1 MGEGAVGLATLAV
14 LGLVVAGPLLG
25 RDERPPERA
34 VAEPGPQA
42 DRAPVVAADAGRV
55 IQEPAEPAKQKSPE
69 QAKQEPEKQESAKKP
84 AAKKAKPK
92 KAKDVEDEASGE
104 SKHTDAGAVEY
115 LRRTKD
121 KASSRV
127 KDVRSVGGYLRIYT
141 DLPQSADNSSQ
152 AIELCQRGLRYLIE
166 EQGVPDPVVFVQ
178 AEFGENGNPVIANIL
193 GPADENCRVTYPEP
207 G

>member
-1 MGEGAVGLATLAV
+1 M
-14 LGLVVAGPLLG
+14 
-25 RDERPPERA
+25 
-34 VAEPGPQA
+34 
-42 DRAPVVAADAGRV
+42 
-55 IQEPAEPAKQKSPE
+55 IQEARQDPAEQKSRKK
-69 QAKQEPEKQESAKKP
+69 AKREPEKARSPRE

-92 KAKDVEDEASGE
+92 KAKDVEDEASGQ

-193 GPADENCRVTYPEP
+193 GPADENCRVTYPDP